1 MKPSVL
7 ELFSTPIVTFKIEE
21 DTHELNQIN
30 NYTQSVISNY
40 DNNNVSGSVTG
51 KRILEQYPKIRD
63 IFLDKFSN
71 IAENY
76 LKYKKRKYI
85 ITTSWITYTKKGGQS
100 SNHNHRNSFWSG
112 VYYFQDDYPKG
123 SEHLKLN
130 STISGLGD
138 VFFAKN
144 DCQEICANNSEVVN
158 IQPESKM
165 LILFPS
171 YLKHEVSIHQ
181 IDKKR
186 LSLAFNI
193 MPVGRWGESD
203 SSIDLSWFDD

>member
-1 MKPSVL
+1 MIIKYDVEELFPTPLIKIKVEENTEQLKLISDCTTSSIDNNGQFLGNMRVL
-7 ELFSTPIVTFKIEE
+7 EEHP
-21 DTHELNQIN
+21 N
-30 NYTQSVISNY
+30 
-40 DNNNVSGSVTG
+40 
-51 KRILEQYPKIRD
+51 IRD
-63 IFLDKFSN
+63 LLLSKFSYV
-71 IAENY
+71 AEEY
-76 LKYKKRKYI
+76 LQYKKRKYI

-123 SEHLKLN
+123 SAHLKLN
-130 STISGLGD
+130 SPISGLGD

-203 SSIDLSWFDD
+203 SSIDLSWL

>member
-1 MKPSVL
+1 M
-7 ELFSTPIVTFKIEE
+7 
-21 DTHELNQIN
+21 IN
-30 NYTQSVISNY
+30 LLSYVK
-40 DNNNVSGSVTG
+40 NVRTV
-51 KRILEQYPKIRD
+51 Y
-63 IFLDKFSN
+63 
-71 IAENY
+71 
-76 LKYKKRKYI
+76 
-85 ITTSWITYTKKGGQS
+85 
-100 SNHNHRNSFWSG
+100 HRFYQKN
-112 VYYFQDDYPKG
+112 VKEVEVQFQDDYPKG
-123 SEHLKLN
+123 SAHLKLN
-130 STISGLGD
+130 SPISGLGD

-203 SSIDLSWFDD
+203 SSIDLSWL

>member
-1 MKPSVL
+1 M
-7 ELFSTPIVTFKIEE
+7 
-21 DTHELNQIN
+21 
-30 NYTQSVISNY
+30 
-40 DNNNVSGSVTG
+40 
-51 KRILEQYPKIRD
+51 
-63 IFLDKFSN
+63 
-71 IAENY
+71 
-76 LKYKKRKYI
+76 
-85 ITTSWITYTKKGGQS
+85 
-100 SNHNHRNSFWSG
+100 
-112 VYYFQDDYPKG
+112 
-123 SEHLKLN
+123 
-130 STISGLGD
+130 GD

-144 DCQEICANNSEVVN
+144 DCQEICASNSEVVN